1 MNIFSHHPE
10 TCPCCILKRA
20 ENATARSSIEDYDAF
35 AQVGQ
40 SLYEFKELN
49 DSYLEKIAM
58 QEVIIANLTKEI
70 IELRRQV
77 SQMSDDPN

>member
-1 MNIFSHHPE
+1 M
-10 TCPCCILKRA
+10 
-20 ENATARSSIEDYDAF
+20 RSNIEDYDAF
-35 AQVGQ
+35 AQVSQ

-58 QEVIIANLTKEI
+58 QEVIIATMAKEI